1 MLRVQS
7 CVGAK
12 KVGAVGVR
20 TNEEVCQI
28 AHIYSPL
35 FNGGHEVSV
44 SFLAVA
50 TLPSRPCARAHSH
63 EINYDEIEVLG
74 EASHD
79 LIIERA
85 GAAEAMTED

>member
-1 MLRVQS
+1 MLRVQRR
-7 CVGAK
+7 VGAK

-28 AHIYSPL
+28 PHIYSPL
-35 FNGGHEVSV
+35 FDGSHEVSV

-50 TLPSRPCARAHSH
+50 TLPSRPSARAHSH
-63 EINYDEIEVLG
+63 EVDYDEIEVLG

-79 LIIERA
+79 LIIEGA